1 MKSKAN
7 GTEINKIRTCKI
19 KVIRNYT
26 SKTHSKSKDSNRG
39 RHQYAVSNIE
49 GIPARVTKS
58 LEKGIETN
66 DSARSPRPV
75 LVRLGSNLSSPPILL
90 RLLLSSRTLLASLR
104 SLTTRSM
111 YARGVTVNQGWRE
124 ADDYPTEARV
134 STDVSEGGS
143 QAVMNLRK
151 NKFWRTGPSAQLNR
165 NGEQA
170 GKP

>member
-1 MKSKAN
+1 MAA
-7 GTEINKIRTCKI
+7 INMRFGFS
-19 KVIRNYT
+19 REFLHA
-26 SKTHSKSKDSNRG
+26 S
-39 RHQYAVSNIE
+39 
-49 GIPARVTKS
+49 
-58 LEKGIETN
+58 EKGIETN
-66 DSARSPRPV
+66 VSARSQRPD

-90 RLLLSSRTLLASLR
+90 RLLLSSRTILVSLR

-111 YARGVTVNQGWRE
+111 YARGVTVHQGWRE
-124 ADDYPTEARV
+124 ANDYPTEARV